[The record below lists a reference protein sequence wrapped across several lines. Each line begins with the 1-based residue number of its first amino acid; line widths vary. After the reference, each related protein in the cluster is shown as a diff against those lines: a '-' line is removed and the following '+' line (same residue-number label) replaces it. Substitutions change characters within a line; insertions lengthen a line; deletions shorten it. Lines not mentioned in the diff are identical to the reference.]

1 MSDGNFN
8 RNLLP
13 YRNYQSGLR
22 AGRATLRTQALQA
35 LEELLPTHIP
45 DATEEQRAAL
55 MAALRKQ
62 LK

>member
-22 AGRATLRTQALQA
+22 AGRATLRTQVLQA
-35 LEELLPTHIP
+35 LEELLPKHLPHSTN
-45 DATEEQRAAL
+45 EERAAL
-55 MAALRKQ
+55 MAELRKR
-62 LK
+62 LE